1 MKKISKKKYESDG
14 KREICLSVPVANV
27 WPMAV
32 TVRHQGGVRVTSL
45 TRLWEEWK
53 EGREIEEGW
62 EEWKEGREIEGEKR
76 DQMKEWDYE
85 KDT

>member
-1 MKKISKKKYESDG
+1 
-14 KREICLSVPVANV
+14 
-27 WPMAV
+27 MAV

-53 EGREIEEGW
+53 EG
-62 EEWKEGREIEGEKR
+62 KEGREGKEWEKGVGEKL

>member
-1 MKKISKKKYESDG
+1 MKKNWTKKYETDE
-14 KREICLSVPVANV
+14 KRESCLSVPVANV

-53 EGREIEEGW
+53 EGKEIEEGR
-62 EEWKEGREIEGEKR
+62 EGKEGVREKR

>member
-1 MKKISKKKYESDG
+1 
-14 KREICLSVPVANV
+14 
-27 WPMAV
+27 MAV

-53 EGREIEEGW
+53 EGRERKEWEGEEG
-62 EEWKEGREIEGEKR
+62 ETR

>member
-1 MKKISKKKYESDG
+1 MKKNWTKKYETDE
-14 KREICLSVPVANV
+14 KREICMSVPVANV

-53 EGREIEEGW
+53 EG
-62 EEWKEGREIEGEKR
+62 KEIEGKKR